1 MIYLYALMIA
11 SHDSYHWQL
20 TCPDFEQVRI
30 SIMLDEEI
38 PMKEKYNVLTYLK
51 SKTVEDCSN
60 QTLGSI

>member
-1 MIYLYALMIA
+1 MISLYALMIA

-20 TCPDFEQVRI
+20 TCPDFELVRI
-30 SIMLDEEI
+30 SIMRDEEI

-60 QTLGSI
+60 QTLGYI